1 MTVREALEL
10 TDRRRPNLYSRE
22 EKLRWLSEV
31 EGMVW
36 GALEAF
42 HAVLGTYSG
51 LESGDWPNKKLLLPQ
66 AFTGLY
72 FLWLEGSMYYA
83 DQEYLLYNN
92 AMARFNALW
101 RDFFAWCCRTI
112 PQPAK
117 SIRYL

>member
-22 EKLRWLSEV
+22 EKLRWLSEA

-42 HAVLGTYSG
+42 HAVLGPFPG
-51 LESGDWPNKKLLLPQ
+51 LESSDWPNRKLLLPQ
-66 AFTGLY
+66 AYTGLY

-83 DQEYLLYNN
+83 
-92 AMARFNALW
+92 MTRFNALW